1 MLHKRRVLTTLYYR
15 LRREVRVLLH
25 IKPRVR
31 PPPVLSQPLESVV
44 ERHGWIARSLL
55 EHMPKGYDFTGKD
68 ICEIGSGDCLAAA
81 ALFLGK
87 GVRHV
92 DMIEVEP
99 PYINEKQRQV
109 LQELSKQGLPVD
121 LSIINGQEPLALD
134 KTRVAYHRCY
144 MESFNSNHAHDFL
157 FSFSVVEHVE
167 DLPAFY
173 ASCRKTLKPGGW
185 MLHIIDLGGHHLF
198 EDPMPPLDF
207 QTHPDWLFSMM
218 YAPYGRATRR
228 PLAEHVQSAKAAGFT
243 VEPVQIRR
251 EVDSQYLEKI
261 WPQLR
266 AGMRHHPKN
275 EAAVIEFA
283 LLARKTD

>member
-1 MLHKRRVLTTLYYR
+1 MLHKRKVLTTLYYR
-15 LRREVRVLLH
+15 LRREVRILLH

-31 PPPVLSQPLESVV
+31 PPPVLSQSLDSVV

-55 EHMPKGYDFTGKD
+55 DHMPPGYDFVGKN

-87 GVRHV
+87 GARHV
-92 DMIEVEP
+92 DMIEIEP
-99 PYINEKQRQV
+99 PYINEKQRLV

-121 LSIINGQEPLALD
+121 LSIINGTQSID
-134 KTRVAYHRCY
+134 KNRVAYHRCY
-144 MESFNSNHAHDFL
+144 MENFSGDQPHDFL

-167 DLPAFY
+167 DLSAFY
-173 ASCRKTLKPGGW
+173 ASCRKTLKAGGW
-185 MLHIIDLGGHHLF
+185 MLHVIDLGGHHLF

-218 YAPYGRATRR
+218 YAPFGRATRR
-228 PLAEHVQSAKAAGFT
+228 PLAEHVQTAKAAGFS

-251 EVDSQYLEKI
+251 EVDSEYLEKI
-261 WPQLR
+261 WPRLR
-266 AGMRHHPKN
+266 TTMRNQPKS
-275 EAAVIEFA
+275 EVAVIEFA
-283 LLARKTD
+283 LLARKDE